1 MKLSTNW
8 LFQHFYERP
17 EQTFLS
23 DHQQMWTY
31 ADTYL
36 EVSRISWVLRELG
49 IGRGKRVS
57 VLLNNLPITIFIYLA
72 LMDLGAIAICLNY
85 RLSDQEIYSLLDE
98 YAVEFMISDHQLFVP
113 NFCRLINIDFM
124 EKSSSAQCA
133 LDIGFD
139 PSQIQGIFFT
149 SGTTGKP
156 KAVPLSYL
164 NHWHSAIAVNQFL
177 DLDQP
182 HWLLCLPLYH
192 VGGLAIL
199 WRALLAGGRITL
211 LSKFTPEIVI
221 KVIKETDINLIS
233 LVPTMLKR
241 ILENSAFSDSIK
253 QWQSLRGI
261 FLGGASADPALL
273 THCLELQLP
282 IICTYGMTETASQIT
297 ALELIKYPHKLN
309 SVGQVLPHAQVKIIH
324 PANSVIED
332 SLYGEIAIKSPAL
345 MSGYLQHND
354 QQFDADGY
362 FVTGDLG
369 YFDADNFLYIVNRR
383 TDIIISG
390 GENIYPS
397 EIERILQQHP
407 LISEVCVVAKSD
419 PEWGEVPAVVITNSQ
434 LSLQEIQSFCLSH
447 HLARYKLPK
456 FLMCLPE
463 MPRIGV
469 GKYNRSLLRELLA
482 HNQATGG

>member
-8 LFQHFYERP
+8 LWQNYSDRSD
-17 EQTFLS
+17 QVFLIAN
-23 DHQQMWTY
+23 QQIWTY
-31 ADTYL
+31 ADTYA
-36 EVSRISWVLRELG
+36 EVSNICHVLRELG
-49 IGRGKRVS
+49 IVSGKRVG
-57 VLLNNLPITIFIYLA
+57 VLLNNLAITIFIYLA

-85 RLSDQEIYSLLDE
+85 RLSDQEIYSLLAE
-98 YAVEFMISDHQLFVP
+98 YAVEFMISDRQLLIP
-113 NFCRLINIDFM
+113 KFCRLTNIDLIA
-124 EKSSSAQCA
+124 KSSAPQCT
-133 LDIGFD
+133 LNITFD
-139 PSQIQGIFFT
+139 LSQIQGIFFT

-156 KAVPLSYL
+156 KAVPLTYL
-164 NHWHSAIAVNQFL
+164 NHWQSAIAVNQFL
-177 DLDQP
+177 DLVQP

-261 FLGGASADPALL
+261 FLGGASAEPNLL
-273 THCLELQLP
+273 SHCLELQLP

-297 ALELIKYPHKLN
+297 ALELLKYPHKLN
-309 SVGQVLPHAQVKIIH
+309 SVGQTLPHVEVKIINSSH
-324 PANSVIED
+324 SDIEAN
-332 SLYGEIAIKSPAL
+332 LYGEIAIKSPAL
-345 MSGYLQHND
+345 MSGYLQQKD
-354 QQFDADGY
+354 QRFSTDGY
-362 FVTGDLG
+362 FLTGDLG
-369 YFDADNFLYIVNRR
+369 YLDLDNFLHIVNRR
-383 TDIIISG
+383 TDVIISG

-397 EIERILQQHP
+397 EIERILLQHP

-419 PEWGEVPAVVITNSQ
+419 PEWGEIPAVIITNNQ
-434 LSLQEIQSFCLSH
+434 LSLEEIQSFCLSH

-456 FLMCLPE
+456 FLMYLPE
-463 MPRIGV
+463 IPRIGV
-469 GKYNRSLLRELLA
+469 GKYNRSFLRELLG

>member
-1 MKLSTNW
+1 MKLCTNW

-17 EQTFLS
+17 EQIFLT
-23 DHQQMWTY
+23 DHQQIWTY

-49 IGRGKRVS
+49 IGRGKRVG

-72 LMDLGAIAICLNY
+72 LMNLGAIAVCLNY
-85 RLSDQEIYSLLDE
+85 RLNDWEIYSLLEE
-98 YAVEFMISDHQLFVP
+98 YAVKFVISDRQLFVP
-113 NFCRLINIDFM
+113 HFCRLINIDLM

-177 DLDQP
+177 DLVQP

-192 VGGLAIL
+192 VGGMAIL
-199 WRALLAGGRITL
+199 WRTLLAGGKITL
-211 LSKFTPEIVI
+211 LSKFIPITVI
-221 KVIKETDINLIS
+221 KTIKETDINLIS

-241 ILENSAFSDSIK
+241 LVENCTFSDSLS
-253 QWQSLRGI
+253 QWQNLRGI
-261 FLGGASADPALL
+261 FLGGASADTTLL
-273 THCLELQLP
+273 NYSLELKLP
-282 IICTYGMTETASQIT
+282 IIVPYGMTETASQIT
-297 ALELIKYPHKLN
+297 ALELRKYPHKLN

-324 PANSVIED
+324 PANSDIQD

-362 FVTGDLG
+362 FLTGDLG
-369 YFDADNFLYIVNRR
+369 YFDADNFLYVVNRR

-397 EIERILQQHP
+397 EIEQILQQHP

-419 PEWGEVPAVVITNSQ
+419 PEWGEVPAVVITNNQ
-434 LSLQEIQSFCLSH
+434 LSLQEIQAFCLSH

-456 FLMCLPE
+456 FLVYLPE
-463 MPRIGV
+463 MPRTGI